1 MAQHE
6 EHAEFVK
13 HFWQTYLTQGKVPP
27 KTNHEW
33 YESRIFRPFI
43 RALPSDPRC
52 RICYYPFHGIGG
64 MLARTFF
71 GLVPSKMNPQ
81 LCNVCERFADR
92 HQGGAEIELSLLFAD
107 VRGST
112 RIAEGMNPSEFSALI
127 DRFYRAATRILFRR
141 NAFVEKLIGDEVTGF
156 FVPGFAGQ
164 EHARVAIEAG
174 REILAATGHG
184 SGREPWI
191 PVGVGVHTGIA
202 YVGAITTGAGSSDI
216 AVLGDNVNAAARI
229 ASQAGVGELLASEE
243 AIAASGLDFGSEE
256 SRHLELKGRTEPVD
270 IRVIRPGGSSH

>member
-1 MAQHE
+1 MAQDE

-13 HFWQTYLTQGKVPP
+13 QFWHTYLTQGKLPP
-27 KTNHEW
+27 ETNHEW
-33 YESRIFRPFI
+33 YESKIFRPFV
-43 RALPSDPRC
+43 RVLPSEPRC

-64 MLARTFF
+64 MLARTFL

-92 HQGGAEIELSLLFAD
+92 HQGGAEVELSLLFAD

-112 RIAEGMNPSEFSALI
+112 SIAEMMNPSEFSELI
-127 DRFYRAATRILFRR
+127 DRFYRVTTKILFRR
-141 NAFVEKLIGDEVTGF
+141 NAFIEKLIGDEVTGF

-164 EHARVAIEAG
+164 DHARAAIEAG

-184 SGREPWI
+184 KEQGPWI

-202 YVGAITTGAGSSDI
+202 YVGAISTGAGTSDI

-229 ASQAGVGELLASEE
+229 ASRAGIGELLASED
-243 AIAASGLDFGSEE
+243 AIAASGLDFSSEE
-256 SRHLELKGRTEPVD
+256 SRHLELKGRTTPVD